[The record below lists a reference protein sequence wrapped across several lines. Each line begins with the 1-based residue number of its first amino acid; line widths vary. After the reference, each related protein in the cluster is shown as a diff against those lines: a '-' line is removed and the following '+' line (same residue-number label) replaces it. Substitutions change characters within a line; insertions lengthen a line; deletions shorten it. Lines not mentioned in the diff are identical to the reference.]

1 MRIRTAALTDLAA
14 LTAIERACF
23 PPCRSRDRSRIRRPS
38 VRLPESLLADGGRRG
53 GDQLC

>member
-23 PPCRSRDRSRIRRPS
+23 PLPKPRQKPNSPPVCPS
-38 VRLPESLLADGGRRG
+38 TRNTSG
-53 GDQLC
+53 